1 MRAGS
6 KGPVSLRGREHKIK
20 IMTTMEEIGE
30 VELQFKMGGS
40 QKASLR

>member
-6 KGPVSLRGREHKIK
+6 EGPVSLEGREHKIK
-20 IMTTMEEIGE
+20 IMTTMEKIGE
-30 VELQFKMGGS
+30 ARPRFKMGGS